1 VKHLQGPNLASES
14 WRDNNDTHDAQPN
27 DTAPHAV
34 GSEEATNGTA
44 ASNRTDSTNAS
55 YGDEIEGDIE
65 VEDLLEQELAPS
77 APSRPWQGF
86 FWGSIF
92 LLTATVSAAF
102 GAWFAM
108 VTPLPPRLV
117 AQTQDRFALRD
128 LWKQGVRYQITRP
141 VNILVMGIDRVP
153 EAPRNSPEVLS
164 GRTDTMLLVHID
176 PTRETLT
183 VLSIPRDTQ
192 VEMTGYGVMK
202 INQAN
207 VIGGPSLSARIV
219 SQTLNDVPVDRY
231 VRVSTEA
238 FREVVDLIGGVE
250 VFVPEPMQYTDETQK
265 LYIDLAEGW
274 QTLNG
279 EQAEQFARFRHDEF
293 GDIGRVQRQQQLLQ
307 ALRDRLTSPS
317 VIPRI
322 PKLIRVVQRYLD
334 TNLSVEEML
343 ALANFGLD
351 LDQSSFRMIML
362 PGQFSNPDDYTASYW
377 IKDAEASE
385 QLISQ
390 YFLDTVTTNSFQ
402 KPVSQLRIAI
412 QNASD
417 QPDAAGQMADLLYEQ
432 GFRDTYILSDWPD
445 QIRETQVIAQRG
457 DLEGA
462 ETLTILLGEGR
473 VVAASTGSIES
484 DLTIRIGEDWVEQQR
499 NGGADLPS
507 LSDPSASPDGFE
519 PDSFESDSF
528 ESEPFE
534 SDRFESDAFNSADPD
549 DPWNTP

>member
-1 VKHLQGPNLASES
+1 
-14 WRDNNDTHDAQPN
+14 
-27 DTAPHAV
+27 
-34 GSEEATNGTA
+34 
-44 ASNRTDSTNAS
+44 
-55 YGDEIEGDIE
+55 
-65 VEDLLEQELAPS
+65 
-77 APSRPWQGF
+77 
-86 FWGSIF
+86 
-92 LLTATVSAAF
+92 
-102 GAWFAM
+102 
-108 VTPLPPRLV
+108 
-117 AQTQDRFALRD
+117 
-128 LWKQGVRYQITRP
+128 
-141 VNILVMGIDRVP
+141 
-153 EAPRNSPEVLS
+153 
-164 GRTDTMLLVHID
+164 
-176 PTRETLT
+176 
-183 VLSIPRDTQ
+183 
-192 VEMTGYGVMK
+192 
-202 INQAN
+202 
-207 VIGGPSLSARIV
+207 
-219 SQTLNDVPVDRY
+219 
-231 VRVSTEA
+231 
-238 FREVVDLIGGVE
+238 
-250 VFVPEPMQYTDETQK
+250 
-265 LYIDLAEGW
+265 
-274 QTLNG
+274 
-279 EQAEQFARFRHDEF
+279 
-293 GDIGRVQRQQQLLQ
+293 
-307 ALRDRLTSPS
+307 
-317 VIPRI
+317 
-322 PKLIRVVQRYLD
+322 VQRYLD

-432 GFRDTYILSDWPD
+432 GFRDTYILGDWPD